1 MADALASGASVRK
14 DVGVQ
19 VPPRPPIGDLSGVL
33 VSILHR
39 IGQDPAPDSVRR
51 SPMGRRQL
59 FPRVLISSAVL
70 LGCGDTARVD
80 TSESTVVV
88 ETIAPSTRPVTST
101 SVPEMSVAPTTIV
114 TSSKSVFTFVSA
126 DEVNEWFVVNDTVM
140 GGVSSGRLGWEN
152 AALVFTGDLSLDNNG
167 GFASIRSPFLDP
179 AVVVAWA
186 ERDGL
191 TVEVGG
197 DGRTWTMEVRTD
209 FGDGGWISAIAT
221 SAEEVTAVDVPWV
234 SFQPVTRFLDPR
246 PATVPLDP
254 ARIVSVA
261 FYLVDG
267 IEAPFRLEL
276 HSIT

>member
-1 MADALASGASVRK
+1 MRRWIMRSNAAL
-14 DVGVQ
+14 
-19 VPPRPPIGDLSGVL
+19 LL
-33 VSILHR
+33 V
-39 IGQDPAPDSVRR
+39 
-51 SPMGRRQL
+51 M
-59 FPRVLISSAVL
+59 
-70 LGCGDTARVD
+70 
-80 TSESTVVV
+80 STVVLAGGCGSQV
-88 ETIAPSTRPVTST
+88 SEVDEAVTRST
-101 SVPEMSVAPTTIV
+101 SVEVSSETSPATSAASVSSSPSTTL
-114 TSSKSVFTFVSA
+114 TPVSA
-126 DEVNEWFVVNDTVM
+126 FAFPSAESVNEWFVVNDTVM

-209 FGDGGWISAIAT
+209 FGDGGWISAIPT
-221 SAEEVTAVDVPWV
+221 SAEEVTNVDVPWV

-276 HSIT
+276 HSII